1 MKYLG
6 GCHCGNIEFEI
17 EASEKLS
24 VLDCNCS
31 IYSQFGFLHYIVPK
45 SKFRLLKGEQESSC
59 YQFGTGVAQHLFCRT
74 RGIKSFYIPRS
85 NSDGIDV
92 NVRCLSPQL
101 QTIKIIS
108 FDGQNWEKEAGQ
120 LTHLSREIDT

>member
-6 GCHCGNIEFEI
+6 GYHCGNIEFEV
-17 EASEKLS
+17 EAPEQL
-24 VLDCNCS
+24 VVFDCNCS
-31 IYSQFGFLHYIVPK
+31 ICSQSGFLHYIVPK
-45 SKFRLLKGEQESSC
+45 SKFRLLKGEQELSC

-74 RGIKSFYIPRS
+74 CGIKSFYIPRS
-85 NSDGIDV
+85 NPDGIDV
-92 NVRCLSPQL
+92 NVRCLSPQPK
-101 QTIKIIS
+101 TIAITP